1 MKIFFENIIRI
12 KRGAPLF
19 ALIIL
24 LGLSACK
31 HGKQK
36 TSDISSVSSFNEL
49 VELSSKVS
57 KDSIRHIIRTR
68 LLPAEALTPCDSVIV
83 SYYSDGDDFLW
94 LDMSEGIQRAD
105 TMLACLESSTE
116 QGLDPEMFGTSGIRE
131 DMDKIH
137 SLKIGEEES
146 LNHLLADLEYRLT
159 RAYLVYTCGMNY
171 GFIQPGKILNN
182 FEVDDSPSA
191 KMDIENG
198 VKKRKMKEL
207 YSIPLKRCDVE
218 SVRKT
223 LADLQAD
230 FYAACKVQPTSA
242 YYQKMKEELARL
254 HSIEETDFEEI
265 PTIGDSLLKVGDSHR
280 IVPLIARR
288 LKKTGELGEAFPDS
302 SLVFTP
308 ELLDAVNLFRE
319 ENRLSADESV
329 GTFTIRYL
337 NRPLG
342 YYENCLRI
350 NMERARWQYLH
361 EKGNKYVFVN
371 VAAFML
377 QAVNE
382 ETDSILEMRIC
393 CGSAKNK
400 TPLLSSKISYMEMN
414 PYWNV
419 PQNIVVREMIPAY
432 RRDSAYFTKNRLKVY
447 DKEGVRLNPH
457 DIKWSK
463 YTKGTPFTVKQDNKQ
478 GNSLGRIIFRF
489 PNTFAVYLHDTPS
502 RWTFTRSNRAVS
514 HGCVR
519 LEKALDFAFFLLPDH
534 DETLQDRIRLSM
546 DVPPVTSAGKKMLN
560 NPNYKEM
567 TNHNLKDRIPLY
579 LDYQTVY
586 LSKDGALSY
595 CDDVYKYDTLLLEAF
610 DKLSNRK

>member
-1 MKIFFENIIRI
+1 M
-12 KRGAPLF
+12 PLYV
-19 ALIIL
+19 LIIL

-31 HGKQK
+31 QSKK
-36 TSDISSVSSFNEL
+36 KPLDSSSVSSFNEL

-68 LLPAEALTPCDSVIV
+68 LLPEKVLTPCDSVIV
-83 SYYSDGDDFLW
+83 SYYSDGDGFLW

-105 TMLACLESSTE
+105 SMLACLEESVT
-116 QGLDPEMFGTSGIRE
+116 QGLNPEMFGTSGIRE
-131 DMDKIH
+131 DMDKIR

-159 RAYLVYTCGMNY
+159 RAYLAYTCGMNY

-191 KMDIENG
+191 KMDTVGG
-198 VKKRKMKEL
+198 VRKKKMKEL
-207 YSIPLKRCDVE
+207 YSIPLKRCDRE
-218 SVRKT
+218 SVRKAIT
-223 LADLQAD
+223 NLQTD
-230 FYAACKVQPTSA
+230 FYAACKVQPASA

-254 HSIEETDFEEI
+254 HSIVETEFAEI
-265 PTIGDSLLKVGDSHR
+265 PTIGDSLLKVGDSHT

-288 LKKTGELGEAFPDS
+288 LKKTGELNEVFPDS
-302 SLVFTP
+302 SLVLTQ
-308 ELLDAVNLFRE
+308 ELLDAVNQFRE
-319 ENRLSADESV
+319 GNRLSADKAV

-337 NRPLG
+337 NRPLS
-342 YYENCLRI
+342 YYENCLRV
-350 NMERARWQYLH
+350 NMERARWQYVQ
-361 EKGNKYVFVN
+361 EKGSKYVFAN

-382 ETDSILEMRIC
+382 KTDSVLEMRIC
-393 CGSAKNK
+393 CGTVKNK

-457 DIKWSK
+457 AIEWSNYK
-463 YTKGTPFTVKQDNKQ
+463 RGTPFTVKQDNKQ

-519 LEKALDFAFFLLPDH
+519 LEQALNFAFFLLPEH
-534 DETLQDRIRLSM
+534 DEMLQDRIRLSM
-546 DVPPVTSAGKKMLN
+546 DIPALTSAGKKLFN

-567 TNHNLKDRIPLY
+567 TSHNLTDSIPLY

-586 LSKDGALSY
+586 LSKDGKLSY
-595 CDDVYKYDTLLLEAF
+595 CDDVYKYDALLLEAL
-610 DKLSNRK
+610 DKLSYK

>member
-1 MKIFFENIIRI
+1 MNLFFENIIRI

-57 KDSIRHIIRTR
+57 KDSIRHIIRSR
-68 LLPAEALTPCDSVIV
+68 LLPAEVVTPCDSVIV
-83 SYYSDGDDFLW
+83 SYYKDGDGFLW

-105 TMLACLESSTE
+105 SMLTCLEASAS
-116 QGLDPEMFGTSGIRE
+116 QGLDPELFGTAGIRK
-131 DMDKIH
+131 DMDKVH

-146 LNHLLADLEYRLT
+146 LNYLLANLEYRLT
-159 RAYLVYTCGMNY
+159 RAYLAYTCGMKY

-198 VKKRKMKEL
+198 VKKRRMKEL
-207 YSIPLKRCDVE
+207 YSIPLKQCDGE
-218 SVRKT
+218 SVRKA

-230 FYAACKVQPTSA
+230 FYAACKVQPASA

-254 HSIEETDFEEI
+254 RSIGETDFEKI
-265 PTIGDSLLKVGDSHR
+265 PTIGDSLLKVGDSHK
-280 IVPLIARR
+280 IVPLIVRR
-288 LKKTGELGEAFPDS
+288 LKKTGELDEAFSDS
-302 SLVFTP
+302 SLVFTQ

-337 NRPLG
+337 NRPLS

-350 NMERARWQYLH
+350 NMERARWQYMQ
-361 EKGNKYVFVN
+361 EKGSKYVVAN

-400 TPLLSSKISYMEMN
+400 TPLLSSKINYMEMN

-519 LEKALDFAFFLLPDH
+519 LEQALNFAFFLLPDH

-546 DVPPVTSAGKKMLN
+546 DVPPVTSAGKKMRG

-567 TNHNLKDRIPLY
+567 TSHNLKDRIPLY

-586 LSKDGALSY
+586 LSKDGKLSY
-595 CDDVYKYDTLLLEAF
+595 CDDVYKYDALLLEAF
-610 DKLSNRK
+610 DKLSYK